1 MAFGISQS
9 VRSRAVQVCTPSL
22 FHQATRSSRVK
33 DVCAQIEDAL
43 ERKRRGEISQE
54 DYDTMKTRLKSQL
67 PILTPHATFRNGR
80 RLNADAIPSGLSIYD
95 KDHIP
100 DPRGYWEEKRKELR
114 VKNPTVLERILLV
127 HVTPSLEG
135 LRLVFI
141 IPDGMDLARAQ
152 RWMSEQLEDAEYDV
166 CVKDLARPSF
176 IVPEDY
182 ILYINEAELF
192 KDRANLPQ
200 ISQMN
205 TDSFSGKMS
214 HTDLTD
220 GSSQAKNAPSQVN
233 TKHYTLNINKNDNRL
248 SGDGGNPALPAGTAI
263 QPAQP
268 GDSHDSDAHHLSDT
282 GEHQSN
288 SKEVKSE
295 ERRVVGSEE
304 RRVKS
309 EESNG
314 SAAMSEQAEQ
324 STAGQA
330 EQTEQSTAGQAE
342 QAIKEDLNQGGL
354 HRTNDRNFRASESND
369 KLAYLLPSAAENHLD
384 NSVASE
390 KTGEG
395 FDAPPTL
402 ERSGTEHRG
411 GAVTSP
417 SLLRSEGDWG
427 SEVEPSLA
435 KEGRGGLKTSS
446 EQGEESEERREKLE
460 ETSSKD
466 STTQQAVE
474 GVRGEAFPSE
484 YDGIPYDDL
493 VSKLVELLGGEPQ
506 HGSRNSFIFT
516 LSCYLRYLCDDN
528 RDWIKAVIPTFGE
541 EKSRAFATVD
551 SACNRKQ
558 ANRMPSIVRKAV
570 SLCQDEQ
577 ARGRA
582 ANYDTDDFG
591 DIANPDSYFYRIH
604 EMPQKLPKLIKLLI
618 SKTPKIYQPAVAQAV
633 FPPLG
638 AHLCD
643 TRFRYIDNVEH
654 EATLMNI
661 LCAPTGSGK
670 ESITQP
676 INHIMAD
683 IRLRDAEQRA
693 RERAWKDECNSKGA
707 NKDRRDRPEGLV
719 IQEVNIDMTNP
730 AFVLR
735 MKEAE
740 NHFLYAKVNELNLF
754 DALKGKT
761 NQHFRIMELAFDLG
775 NYGQDR
781 VGVQSVTETVKVRF
795 NWNACCTPKKCRDYF
810 RRVVTDG
817 PISRISFATIERRP
831 CGSAMPIYGTY
842 DAAFDEELKPYID
855 NLLKARG
862 LVDCPQALRLAKK
875 LVEENAEFAR
885 LSQNYVFEN
894 LSFRANVIAY
904 LKACVLYVANGMK
917 WEKAIEDFIRWSERY
932 DLWCKLKLFGQMIY
946 DADGEQEKVSRT
958 APNGPKNLLTLLPE
972 EFTMED
978 YMKVRRAEGFDND
991 DLKRIKGALK
1001 QWVFRGYVVKIES
1014 AEDGAEDGKSCDGYS
1029 YSSIFRKLNFLKH

>member
-9 VRSRAVQVCTPSL
+9 VRSRGVQVCTPEL
-22 FHQATRSSRVK
+22 FHQATQSSRVK

-43 ERKRRGEISQE
+43 ERKRRGEICQE
-54 DYDTMKTRLKSQL
+54 DYDAMKTQLKSQL
-67 PILTPHATFRNGR
+67 PILTPHATFKNGR

-100 DPRGYWEEKRKELR
+100 NPKGYWEVKNEELR
-114 VKNPTVLERILLV
+114 VKNPSALERILLV

-135 LRLVFI
+135 LRLVFT
-141 IPDGMDLARAQ
+141 IPDGMDLAQAQ
-152 RWMSEQLEDAEYDV
+152 KWMSEQLEDADYDV

-176 IVPEDY
+176 IVPEEY
-182 ILYINEAELF
+182 ILYINEGELF
-192 KDRANLPQ
+192 KEHNSSINNQNNNQ
-200 ISQMN
+200 IN
-205 TDSFSGKMS
+205 T
-214 HTDLTD
+214 
-220 GSSQAKNAPSQVN
+220 Q
-233 TKHYTLNINKNDNRL
+233 INNDTNDKDNRL
-248 SGDGGNPALPAGTAI
+248 SGNNGNPAVSLGSPAEHA
-263 QPAQP
+263 QPADTNHSDDNHI
-268 GDSHDSDAHHLSDT
+268 GD
-282 GEHQSN
+282 
-288 SKEVKSE
+288 
-295 ERRVVGSEE
+295 
-304 RRVKS
+304 
-309 EESNG
+309 NG
-314 SAAMSEQAEQ
+314 
-324 STAGQA
+324 G
-330 EQTEQSTAGQAE
+330 
-342 QAIKEDLNQGGL
+342 NQGNGGME
-354 HRTNDRNFRASESND
+354 TEKNF
-369 KLAYLLPSAAENHLD
+369 PM
-384 NSVASE
+384 
-390 KTGEG
+390 
-395 FDAPPTL
+395 
-402 ERSGTEHRG
+402 
-411 GAVTSP
+411 
-417 SLLRSEGDWG
+417 
-427 SEVEPSLA
+427 
-435 KEGRGGLKTSS
+435 
-446 EQGEESEERREKLE
+446 
-460 ETSSKD
+460 
-466 STTQQAVE
+466 
-474 GVRGEAFPSE
+474 E
-484 YDGIPYDDL
+484 YDGIPYSSIT
-493 VSKLVELLGGEPQ
+493 SKLVELLGGEPQ

-528 RDWIKAVIPTFGE
+528 RDWIKAILPTFGE
-541 EKSRAFATVD
+541 EQQRAYATVD

-558 ANRMPSIVRKAV
+558 SHRMPSIVRKAI
-570 SLCQDEQ
+570 SLCLDEQ

-591 DIANPDSYFYRIH
+591 DIGNPESYFYRIH
-604 EMPQKLPKLIKLLI
+604 EMPSKLPKLIKLLV
-618 SKTPKIYQPAVAQAV
+618 SRTPTIYQPAVSQAV
-633 FPPLG
+633 FPSLA

-654 EATLMNI
+654 EATLMSI

-683 IRLRDAEQRA
+683 IRARDAEQRE
-693 RERAWKDECNSKGA
+693 RERAWKDECNRKGS
-707 NKDRRDRPEGLV
+707 NKDKRERPEGLV

-740 NHFLYAKVNELNLF
+740 NHFLYAKINELNLF

-761 NQHFRIMELAFDLG
+761 NQHFRIMELAFDIG

-842 DAAFDEELKPYID
+842 DADFDEELKPYID

-862 LVDCPQALRLAKK
+862 LVDCPQAMKLAKK

-917 WEKAIEDFIRWSERY
+917 WEKSIEEFIRWSERY

-946 DADGEQEKVSRT
+946 DADGEQDKVSRT
-958 APNGPKNLLTLLPE
+958 APNGPKNLLTLLPDS
-972 EFTMED
+972 FTED
-978 YMKVRRAEGFDND
+978 DYVKVRRSQGFDND
-991 DLKRIKGALK
+991 DRKRIKDALK
-1001 QWVFRGYVVKIES
+1001 QWVHRGYVARMES
-1014 AEDGAEDGKSCDGYS
+1014 GDGDSDS
-1029 YSSIFRKLNFLKH
+1029 PIFRKLKFLKQ

>member
-9 VRSRAVQVCTPSL
+9 VRSRGVQVCTPEL
-22 FHQATRSSRVK
+22 FHQATQSSRVK

-43 ERKRRGEISQE
+43 ERKRRGEICQE
-54 DYDTMKTRLKSQL
+54 DYDAMKTQLKSQL
-67 PILTPHATFRNGR
+67 PILTPHATFKNGR

-100 DPRGYWEEKRKELR
+100 NPKGYWEVKNEELR
-114 VKNPTVLERILLV
+114 VKNPSALERILLV

-135 LRLVFI
+135 LRLVFT
-141 IPDGMDLARAQ
+141 IPDGMDLAQAQ
-152 RWMSEQLEDAEYDV
+152 KWMSEQLEDADYDV

-176 IVPEDY
+176 IVPEEY
-182 ILYINEAELF
+182 ILYINEGELF
-192 KDRANLPQ
+192 KEHNSSINNQNNNQ
-200 ISQMN
+200 IN
-205 TDSFSGKMS
+205 T
-214 HTDLTD
+214 
-220 GSSQAKNAPSQVN
+220 Q
-233 TKHYTLNINKNDNRL
+233 INNDTNDKDNRL
-248 SGDGGNPALPAGTAI
+248 SGNNGNPAVSLGSPAEHA
-263 QPAQP
+263 QPADTNHSDDNHI
-268 GDSHDSDAHHLSDT
+268 GD
-282 GEHQSN
+282 
-288 SKEVKSE
+288 
-295 ERRVVGSEE
+295 
-304 RRVKS
+304 
-309 EESNG
+309 NG
-314 SAAMSEQAEQ
+314 
-324 STAGQA
+324 G
-330 EQTEQSTAGQAE
+330 
-342 QAIKEDLNQGGL
+342 NQGNGGME
-354 HRTNDRNFRASESND
+354 TEKNF
-369 KLAYLLPSAAENHLD
+369 PM
-384 NSVASE
+384 
-390 KTGEG
+390 
-395 FDAPPTL
+395 
-402 ERSGTEHRG
+402 
-411 GAVTSP
+411 
-417 SLLRSEGDWG
+417 
-427 SEVEPSLA
+427 
-435 KEGRGGLKTSS
+435 
-446 EQGEESEERREKLE
+446 
-460 ETSSKD
+460 
-466 STTQQAVE
+466 
-474 GVRGEAFPSE
+474 E
-484 YDGIPYDDL
+484 YDGIPYSSIT
-493 VSKLVELLGGEPQ
+493 SKLVELLGGEPQ

-528 RDWIKAVIPTFGE
+528 RDWIKAILPTFGE
-541 EKSRAFATVD
+541 EQQRAYATVD

-558 ANRMPSIVRKAV
+558 SHRMPSIVRKAI
-570 SLCQDEQ
+570 SLCLDEQ

-591 DIANPDSYFYRIH
+591 DIGNPESYFYRIH
-604 EMPQKLPKLIKLLI
+604 EMPSKLPKLIKLLV
-618 SKTPKIYQPAVAQAV
+618 SRTPTIYQPAVSQAV
-633 FPPLG
+633 FPSLA

-654 EATLMNI
+654 EATLMSI

-683 IRLRDAEQRA
+683 IRARDAEQRE
-693 RERAWKDECNSKGA
+693 RERAWKDECNRKGS
-707 NKDRRDRPEGLV
+707 NKDKRERPEGLV

-740 NHFLYAKVNELNLF
+740 NHFLYAKINELNLF

-761 NQHFRIMELAFDLG
+761 NQHFRIMELAFDIG

-862 LVDCPQALRLAKK
+862 LVDCPQAMKLAKK

-917 WEKAIEDFIRWSERY
+917 WEKSIEEFIRWSERY

-946 DADGEQEKVSRT
+946 DADGEQDKVSRT
-958 APNGPKNLLTLLPE
+958 APNGPKNLLTLLPDS
-972 EFTMED
+972 FTED
-978 YMKVRRAEGFDND
+978 DYVKVRRSQGFDND
-991 DLKRIKGALK
+991 DRKRIKDALK
-1001 QWVFRGYVVKIES
+1001 QWVHRGYVARMES
-1014 AEDGAEDGKSCDGYS
+1014 GDGDSDS
-1029 YSSIFRKLNFLKH
+1029 PIFRKLKFLKQ